1 MEFDIKTHCLEM
13 SLLIVFF
20 TFLHSFISSSL
31 YHHLNAIELMITNKF
46 LLRLTNYS
54 VNISIGLMHLAKRH
68 YRFFMLNKI
77 FIVLAQIFINLSGA
91 IMNFINNFLSK
102 II

>member
-1 MEFDIKTHCLEM
+1 MDFDIETHCLAM
-13 SLLIVFF
+13 NLLVVFF
-20 TFLHSFISSSL
+20 AFLHSFISSNS
-31 YHHLNAIELMITNKF
+31 YHLNAIELIITDKF

-54 VNISIGLMHLAKRH
+54 VNISIDLMHLAKRH
-68 YRFFMLNKI
+68 YRFFVVNKT

-102 II
+102 TI